1 MAFLKVSNSLR
12 VFNAPDK
19 AGEPVIPEGA
29 KLTCSGIA
37 PKSGDY
43 VVFLPNDGSAPF
55 LRLYIVQDDGS
66 ILLHAPNKSFD
77 SYVSGSAE
85 LEAAGRLLPVIRM
98 ERAFPALERSGAMAI
113 PPSSSVQTLPGDS
126 SASTASSS
134 SGLLTFEEAQAALKV
149 RRTKMYELLR
159 NGELKASKVGKLWRV
174 ETSSIESYLKGNTFK
189 SKAPKPQ

>member
-12 VFNAPDK
+12 VFAAPDK

-29 KLTCSGIA
+29 KLTCSGVA

-43 VVFLPNDGSAPF
+43 VVFLPNDGSPAF
-55 LRLYIVQDDGS
+55 VRLYILQDDGS
-66 ILLHAPNKSFD
+66 VLLHAPNKSFD

-98 ERAFPALERSGAMAI
+98 ERTFPAFDRSGAMALA
-113 PPSSSVQTLPGDS
+113 PSPAPVPQQPQP
-126 SASTASSS
+126 
-134 SGLLTFEEAQAALKV
+134 SGGPAILTFEEAQAALKV

-159 NGELKASKVGKLWRV
+159 SGALKASKVGKLWRV
-174 ETSSIESYLKGNTFK
+174 EASSIDSYLKGTAFK
-189 SKAPKPQ
+189 AKP